1 MTIYPKN
8 PLQYKLY
15 DSCEKGHLG
24 LVAHLI
30 EDPRYQPHIDVSAE
44 DYHAFLIACKNK
56 NKNLIEYFLT
66 RENVKGNLIVQQYLQ
81 QYDLVNQ

>member
-30 EDPRYQPHIDVSAE
+30 EDKRYILHIDVAAE
-44 DYHAFLIACKNK
+44 DYSAFLIACKNK
-56 NKNLIEYFLT
+56 NKNLVKYFLT
-66 RENVKGNLIVQQYLQ
+66 LEGVKESLIVQKYLQ
-81 QYDLVNQ
+81 QHDLVNL